1 MAEIERTF
9 NTIPDTVFKPNS
21 PRDFFDYN
29 ISYYLPETRDRI
41 ADAVNG
47 FYIKIGKI
55 LEDDRRKAKAKE
67 KEKETET
74 GLHVTAVSGRSRNL
88 ELID

>member
-1 MAEIERTF
+1 MAEIERTL

-29 ISYYLPETRDRI
+29 ISYYLPETKDKI
-41 ADAVNG
+41 AKAVNEL
-47 FYIKIGKI
+47 YIKIGKI
-55 LEDDRRKAKAKE
+55 LEDDRKKAKE
-67 KEKETET
+67 KET
-74 GLHVTAVSGRSRNL
+74 GLHVTTGSGRPRNS

>member
-9 NTIPDTVFKPNS
+9 NAIPDTVFKPNS

-29 ISYYLPETRDRI
+29 ISYYLPETKDRI

-55 LEDDRRKAKAKE
+55 LEDDRRKAKE
-67 KEKETET
+67 KET